1 MMITGK
7 YQSMLSATMT
17 KVAFAKQVFNLGYQP
32 ENSVSG
38 TLKPT
43 RKQTK
48 KSRTRQN
55 KKLQVHLRWTIW
67 TTIIKAL
74 SQRIKSHFL
83 SYLRFIVCFIPSFL
97 SPSLSIKKNTEWWQH
112 AKQHTVNKVHFDK
125 EYQLSQVRKPA
136 QRAPQR
142 DLLTQRIPIPSFVNL
157 YFVSRAKEPK
167 LTSVSNSLYLEISR
181 FKETTLS

>member
-48 KSRTRQN
+48 KKAEQDKTRN
-55 KKLQVHLRWTIW
+55 YRCI
-67 TTIIKAL
+67 
-74 SQRIKSHFL
+74 
-83 SYLRFIVCFIPSFL
+83 
-97 SPSLSIKKNTEWWQH
+97 
-112 AKQHTVNKVHFDK
+112 
-125 EYQLSQVRKPA
+125 
-136 QRAPQR
+136 
-142 DLLTQRIPIPSFVNL
+142 
-157 YFVSRAKEPK
+157 
-167 LTSVSNSLYLEISR
+167 
-181 FKETTLS
+181 